1 MQKRYLPPTRRSILQ
16 EGDVKYF
23 GPHQRIK
30 CSGSVHAFQTN
41 SRGASKTRVM
51 TSSRSGDFAEG
62 SFFLAAMVFLLGFRL
77 SVLRLAFLQLAQIL
91 VQTVETLLPVAAI
104 APHPVGDLLERPR
117 RDPAGPPLG
126 VAPPLNQSRLLQHLE
141 VLRDGGKTHL
151 ERLGQLPD
159 RRLAFGQTLQDRAPS
174 RIGDGGQCDT

>member
-62 SFFLAAMVFLLGFRL
+62 SFFLAAMLFLLGFRL
-77 SVLRLAFLQLAQIL
+77 SVLRLAFLQLAQIF
-91 VQTVETLLPVAAI
+91 VKASEVFSPGPAMPPPPAR
-104 APHPVGDLLERPR
+104 APLESPR

-126 VAPPLNQSRLLQHLE
+126 VAPALDQSRLLQHLE
-141 VLRDGGKTHL
+141 VLRDGGQTHL
-151 ERLGQLPD
+151 EWLGQLPD
-159 RRLAFGQTLQDRAPS
+159 RRLS
-174 RIGDGGQCDT
+174 

>member
-16 EGDVKYF
+16 AGEVNSF

-41 SRGASKTRVM
+41 SRGASKTRVR
-51 TSSRSGDFAEG
+51 TSSRSVDFVEG
-62 SFFLAAMVFLLGFRL
+62 SFFLAAMLFLLGFQL
-77 SVLRLAFLQLAQIL
+77 LVLRLAFLQLAQVL
-91 VQTVETLLPVAAI
+91 VQTVEALLPVTAI

-117 RDPAGPPLG
+117 RNPARPPLC
-126 VAPPLNQSRLLQHLE
+126 VAPAFDQSRLLQHLE

-151 ERLGQLPD
+151 EWLCQLTD
-159 RRLAFGQTLQDRAPS
+159 RRLPIS
-174 RIGDGGQCDT
+174 